1 MLHQIAMLI
10 VNAVLFAAFVT
21 GLRRTFPKYPEE
33 ENPWAATEIGHG
45 SNLIS
50 IDLNFSIFLFMEKPL
65 FCNWQGRTK
74 TVTHL

>member
-1 MLHQIAMLI
+1 MLI

-50 IDLNFSIFLFMEKPL
+50 IDLLIY
-65 FCNWQGRTK
+65 GK
-74 TVTHL
+74 TFDL